1 MEMNKINIIIDT
13 RETQLYSEIIERDLD
28 KYKNIILINKESLD
42 LGDIHI
48 KYEELLFI
56 FERKTINDLVSSIK
70 DGRYKEQK
78 ARLLSNV
85 NNINQIT
92 YIIEGDNIISSVS
105 YNRNKSILLGAY
117 LHTLFRDNIRV
128 LFTNNVPD
136 TVTLIL
142 TIATKII
149 DNPEKFLSNIINT
162 DYTDCVRLKQKKI
175 DNIDPSTCYIMQL
188 SQIPHISNILAKNIA
203 THFPTMKF
211 LLDSL
216 VTCNTD
222 AERVELLCSVEK
234 IGKEKA
240 KNIIKYLLQ

>member
-1 MEMNKINIIIDT
+1 MDKISIIIDT
-13 RETQLYSEIIERDLD
+13 RETELYNEIIERDLD
-28 KYKNIILINKESLD
+28 KYENNILINKENLD

-48 KYEELLFI
+48 KCEELLLI
-56 FERKTINDLVSSIK
+56 FERKTTHDLVSSIK

-78 ARLLSNV
+78 VRLLSNV

-128 LFTNNVPD
+128 LFTNNIPE
-136 TVTLIL
+136 TATLIL

-149 DNPEKFLSNIINT
+149 DNPEKFVSNIINT
-162 DYTDCVRLKQKKI
+162 DYTDCVKLKQKKI
-175 DNIDPSTCYIMQL
+175 DNIDPCTCYIMQL
-188 SQIPHISNILAKNIA
+188 SQIPHISNVLAKNIA
-203 THFPTMKF
+203 THFPTMKV
-211 LLDSL
+211 LIDSL
-216 VTCNTD
+216 IACNSD
-222 AERVELLCSVEK
+222 EERVKLLCSVEK